1 MHLRAALLVCA
12 LVSVAG
18 AEEAPFPDTTPFF
31 GDLAASSDLAV
42 GRFREARDGFAA
54 ALAAV
59 SSDSARGRLGFLVAW
74 CDRKLGRHQEAAAG
88 FDAAAEK
95 LPLLRDYARY
105 FAGMSYY
112 KTRDWDAAEA
122 RAKDVPDGSV
132 LFAEAQLLLGDV
144 LRARGDAEAIF
155 ALYDGYLKRF
165 PKGIRVAEARFWLAG
180 AEERRAHAAEA
191 VALYRQILIDA
202 PLEGWADKARA
213 RIEALLPDKKQ
224 RAEAMSLT
232 PQQLA
237 DRGKVYF
244 DGMRNELAE
253 ADFAAVLKV
262 GGPATLRD
270 AGGRR
275 GLAAAQLIDP
285 ELRCFAAFHL
295 AQTVF
300 KERQRARAAP
310 LFDDAIAA
318 CAKTKNA
325 DLQSR
330 SAYQGGRG
338 WGAAGDPK
346 KAIER
351 FTKAETWHPEHTIAD
366 DARLRQAEQWQIL
379 EDQGEPGAAEKVVA
393 ALEKLPEKFP
403 NGDMRAEAL
412 WRLAWR
418 SWRAAKYDDTIR
430 WLGKQITAVPHEENY
445 WAEGQTYYWI
455 GRAKEKLGKPID
467 AVGAYLRCVREYPLG
482 YYALLA
488 LNRLREGYPD
498 AFAAIVAELRHPPAH
513 PPAPL
518 AFAPRAVYGDPAFQR
533 GVELLRLG
541 LGAEAERELS
551 RAGLRVPDGRD
562 KVTDPARQEEL
573 WATALLYDRA
583 HRWDRS
589 HWIARW
595 HLLDYKLAWPT
606 ADTRGK
612 WDIAYPRGF
621 WHLVEPAAKQLG
633 YPPELLEAFVRE
645 ESAFDPVMESF
656 ANAIGL
662 TQMIMPTA
670 QRFGK
675 GLGFDISRETL
686 RDPEKNV
693 AVGSRWLAFL
703 WSTFQQNLPLV
714 IAGYNSGEGAAWRWL
729 CQRGDWAVDEF
740 GEAIPYDET
749 RNYTKRVLS
758 SFFAY
763 SYLNDG
769 TIPVVGNEIPKD
781 VINEKK
787 CPAAKSAA
795 KEGELKPDKK

>member
-1 MHLRAALLVCA
+1 MRVRAALLVC
-12 LVSVAG
+12 LVGSA
-18 AEEAPFPDTTPFF
+18 AHAADAPFPDTTPFF
-31 GDLAASSDLAV
+31 GDLAASADLAA

-54 ALAAV
+54 ARERA
-59 SSDSARGRLGFLVAW
+59 SAEPARARLGFLAAW
-74 CDRKLGRHQEAAAG
+74 CDRRLGNHKDAATG
-88 FDAAAEK
+88 FDAAGEK
-95 LPLLRDYARY
+95 LPLLREYARY

-112 KTRDWDAAEA
+112 KLRDWDAAEA
-122 RAKDVPDGSV
+122 RARDVPEGAV
-132 LFAEAQLLLGDV
+132 LYAEAQLLLGDV

-155 ALYDGYLKRF
+155 AHYDGYLRRF
-165 PKGIRVAEARFWLAG
+165 PQGIRAAEARFWLAG
-180 AEERRAHAAEA
+180 AEEARGHAAEA
-191 VALYRQILIDA
+191 VALYHRILVDA

-213 RIEALLPDKKQ
+213 RIEALLPDKKE
-224 RAEAMSLT
+224 RAAALALAPRE
-232 PQQLA
+232 LA

-244 DGMRNELAE
+244 DAMRNELAE
-253 ADFAAVLKV
+253 ADFAALLKV
-262 GGPATLRD
+262 KTID
-270 AGGRR
+270 AG
-275 GLAAAQLIDP
+275 
-285 ELRCFAAFHL
+285 LRCFAAFHL

-300 KERQRARAAP
+300 KERQRARSAP

-318 CAKTKNA
+318 CARTKDA

-330 SAYQGGRG
+330 SAYQGGRA

-351 FTKAETWHPEHTIAD
+351 FEKAETWHPEHTIAD
-366 DARLRQAEQWQIL
+366 DARLRQSEQWQIL
-379 EDQGEPGAAEKVVA
+379 EDQGEKGATEKLVA

-403 NGDMRAEAL
+403 NGDMKAEAL

-418 SWRAAKYDDTIR
+418 AWRAEKYDEAVG
-430 WLGKQITAVPHEENY
+430 WLEKQIAAVPHEENY
-445 WAEGQTYYWI
+445 WAEGQTHYWI
-455 GRAKEKLGKPID
+455 GRAKEKLGKPAEAKD
-467 AVGAYLRCVREYPLG
+467 AYLRAVREYPLG

-488 LNRLREGYPD
+488 LNRLRERHPD
-498 AFAAIVAELRHPPAH
+498 AFSAIVAEIAQPPAR
-513 PPAPL
+513 PPARL
-518 AFAPRAVYGDPAFQR
+518 AFAPRAVYADPYFQR

-551 RAGLRVPDGRD
+551 RAGLRVPDGRQ
-562 KVTDPARQEEL
+562 KVTDPARQEDL
-573 WATALLYDRA
+573 WATAFLYDRA
-583 HRWDRS
+583 RRWDRS

-595 HLLDYKLAWPT
+595 HVLDYKLAWPT

-612 WDIAYPRGF
+612 WDIAYPRGY

-662 TQMIMPTA
+662 TQMIVPTA

-703 WSTFQQNLPLV
+703 WTTFGQNLPLV
-714 IAGYNSGEGAAWRWL
+714 IASYNAGEGAVWRWL
-729 CQRGDWAVDEF
+729 CQRGDWALDEF
-740 GEAIPYDET
+740 GEAIPFDET
-749 RNYTKRVLS
+749 RNYTKRVLA

-763 SYLNDG
+763 AYLNDR
-769 TIPVVGNEIPKD
+769 TIPVVGNDIPKD

-787 CPAAKSAA
+787 CPAAKGAA
-795 KEGELKPDKK
+795 REGELKPDKK

>member
-1 MHLRAALLVCA
+1 MRLRAVLLVC
-12 LVSVAG
+12 LVTSAAR
-18 AEEAPFPDTTPFF
+18 AEEAPFPDTSPLF
-31 GDLAASSDLAV
+31 GDLAASADLAL

-54 ALAAV
+54 ALERVPAETTR
-59 SSDSARGRLGFLVAW
+59 ARLTFLVAW
-74 CDRKLGRHQEAAAG
+74 CDRRLGNHKDAAAG
-88 FDAAAEK
+88 FDAAADK
-95 LPLLRDYARY
+95 LPVLRDYARY
-105 FAGMSYY
+105 YAGMSYY
-112 KTRDWDAAEA
+112 KLRDWDTAEA
-122 RAKDVPDGSV
+122 RAKDVPDGAV
-132 LFAEAQLLLGDV
+132 LYAEAQLLLGDV
-144 LRARGDAEAIF
+144 LRARGDAEAVF
-155 ALYDGYLKRF
+155 AHYDGYLKRF
-165 PKGIRVAEARFWLAG
+165 PQGIRLAEARFWLAG
-180 AEERRAHAAEA
+180 AEETRGHVAAA
-191 VALYRQILIDA
+191 VSLYRRILVDA
-202 PLEGWADKARA
+202 PLEGWADTGKA
-213 RIEALLPDKKQ
+213 RIEALVPDKKE
-224 RAEAMSLT
+224 RAAALALT
-232 PQQLA
+232 PKELS

-244 DGMRNELAE
+244 DAMRNELAE
-253 ADFAAVLKV
+253 ADFTAALK
-262 GGPATLRD
+262 AKS
-270 AGGRR
+270 
-275 GLAAAQLIDP
+275 IDP
-285 ELRCFAAFHL
+285 DLRCFAAFHL

-300 KERQRARAAP
+300 KERQRARSAP

-318 CAKTKNA
+318 CARTKNV
-325 DLQSR
+325 DLQAR
-330 SAYQGGRG
+330 SAYQGGRA

-351 FTKAETWHPEHTIAD
+351 FQRAETWHPEHSIAD
-366 DARLRQAEQWQIL
+366 DARLRQSEQWQIL
-379 EDQGEPGAAEKVVA
+379 EDQGEKGAAEKLVA

-403 NGDMRAEAL
+403 HGDMKAEAL

-418 SWRAAKYDDTIR
+418 AWRAEKYDEAVG
-430 WLGKQITAVPHEENY
+430 WLEKQIAAVPHEENY
-445 WAEGQTYYWI
+445 WAEGQTHYWI
-455 GRAKEKLGKPID
+455 GRAKEKLGKPAEAKD
-467 AVGAYLRCVREYPLG
+467 AYLRAVREYPLG

-498 AFAAIVAELRHPPAH
+498 AFAAIVAELAGPPAR

-518 AFAPRAVYGDPAFQR
+518 AFGPRAVYADPYFQR

-551 RAGLRVPDGRD
+551 RAGLRVPDGRQ

-573 WATALLYDRA
+573 WATAFLYDRA
-583 HRWDRS
+583 RRWDRS

-595 HLLDYKLAWPT
+595 HVLDYKLAWPT

-612 WDIAYPRGF
+612 WDIAYPRGY

-703 WSTFQQNLPLV
+703 WTTFRQNLPLV
-714 IAGYNSGEGAAWRWL
+714 IAGYNAGEGAAWRWL

-749 RNYTKRVLS
+749 RNYTKRVLAT
-758 SFFAY
+758 FFAY
-763 SYLNDG
+763 SYLRDR

-787 CPAAKSAA
+787 CPAAKGAA